1 MTDLPFIWLILTGIS
16 AGILSGLFG
25 IGGGIILV
33 PILVTFFG
41 MSQSMASGTS
51 LVALLL
57 PVGALGVWEYY
68 RSGRMGQTQIEMGLI
83 VGIGLVLGAY
93 LGARLAGY
101 LPELALKKG
110 FAIFLAAV
118 AIRMWMTAD

>member
-1 MTDLPFIWLILTGIS
+1 MTDLPYVWLILTGIS